1 MRRAEGVVDVYFA
14 ELGELLA
21 EFGIVFLLALV
32 EAEVLQHEHLT
43 ILKGRGLGWAS
54 GADGV
59 GSERNRAAEQLG
71 EAQGGRAKRE
81 LLLEALARR
90 TAEVAHEDDASAF
103 VDELF
108 RWWAAQRGCGYR
120 RSRRRLPPER

>member
-1 MRRAEGVVDVYFA
+1 MRRAERVVDVCFA

-54 GADGV
+54 GPTV
-59 GSERNRAAEQLG
+59 SEANAT
-71 EAQGGRAKRE
+71 GGRA
-81 LLLEALARR
+81 ARR
-90 TAEVAHEDDASAF
+90 GAKRPGEA
-103 VDELF
+103 
-108 RWWAAQRGCGYR
+108 
-120 RSRRRLPPER
+120 